1 LPDKLPVLLD
11 CDTGIDD
18 ALAILYLVNSGLCDL
33 VAVGSVHGNVTALTG
48 ARNTIRVL
56 DVAGLSGIPVV
67 VGADRPLA
75 QPVDISAHIHGA
87 DGLGNTNQPAPS
99 ADPAQG
105 EAAQQIIRLAR
116 ERPGELTL
124 LAIGPLTNLGLAL
137 LLDPD
142 LAKLIPHVVVMGG
155 AAIAPGNVTTHAEAN
170 IWHDPEAANLVF
182 TAGWPVT
189 MVGLDVTMKTL
200 LSEADQKRI
209 EDSQRDTARFS
220 WDILQFYLDRYQEFM
235 GFRTCALHDP
245 LAAGIALERSFATY
259 RKAELRVEL
268 RGEHTRGMTVA
279 DLRPG
284 RQAESP
290 VELALQVDA
299 EAFREKFLDTIC

>member
-1 LPDKLPVLLD
+1 MPDQLPILLD

-33 VAVGSVHGNVTALTG
+33 VAVGSVHGNVTAAMG

-56 DVAGLSGIPVV
+56 DVAGVSGIPVV
-67 VGADRPLA
+67 VGADRPIA
-75 QPVDISAHIHGA
+75 QPVDISAHIHGD

-99 ADPAQG
+99 AAPDRG
-105 EAAQQIIRLAR
+105 HAAQQIIRLAH

-137 LLDPD
+137 LLEPE
-142 LAKLIPHVVVMGG
+142 LPALISKVVVMGG
-155 AAIAPGNVTTHAEAN
+155 AALAPGNVTAHGEAN
-170 IWHDPEAANLVF
+170 VWHDPEAADLVF

-200 LSEADQKRI
+200 LTDADQRRI
-209 EDSQRDTARFS
+209 ENSQGDIARFC
-220 WDILQFYLDRYQEFM
+220 WDILQFYLDRYQRVM
-235 GFRTCALHDP
+235 GFRTCGLHDP

-259 RKAELRVEL
+259 RKASLRVEL

-284 RQAESP
+284 RPAEGR
-290 VELALQVDA
+290 VEIAMEVDTDG
-299 EAFREKFLDTIC
+299 FREKFLDTIC

>member
-1 LPDKLPVLLD
+1 MSDKLPVLLD

-18 ALAILYLVNSGLCDL
+18 ALAILYLTNSGRCDL
-33 VAVGSVHGNVTALTG
+33 IGVGSVHGNVTALTG

-56 DVAGLSGIPVV
+56 DVARLSGIPVV

-75 QPVDISAHIHGA
+75 QPVDISAHIHGE
-87 DGLGNTNQPAPS
+87 DGLGNTSQPAPS
-99 ADPAQG
+99 AEPTQG

-142 LAKLIPHVVVMGG
+142 LPKLIPHVVVMGG
-155 AAIAPGNVTTHAEAN
+155 AAVAPGNVTTRAEAN
-170 IWHDPEAANLVF
+170 IWHDPEAADLVF

-189 MVGLDVTMKTL
+189 MVGLDVTMKAL

-209 EDSQRDTARFS
+209 EHSQRDTARFC

-235 GFRTCALHDP
+235 GLRTCALHDP
-245 LAAGIALERSFATY
+245 LAAGIALDRSFATY
-259 RKAELRVEL
+259 RKTQLRVEL
-268 RGEHTRGMTVA
+268 RGERTRGMTVA

-284 RQAESP
+284 RQAEGP
-290 VELALQVDA
+290 VELALEVDA
-299 EAFREKFLDTIC
+299 EAFRERFLDTIC

>member
-1 LPDKLPVLLD
+1 MSDKLPVLLD

-18 ALAILYLVNSGLCDL
+18 ALAILYLANSGLCDL
-33 VAVGSVHGNVTALTG
+33 IAVGSVHGNVTPLMG

-75 QPVDISAHIHGA
+75 QPVDISTHIHGE
-87 DGLGNTNQPAPS
+87 DGLGNTNQPQPS
-99 ADPAQG
+99 VEPNRGQ
-105 EAAQQIIRLAR
+105 AAQQIIRLAH

-142 LAKLIPHVVVMGG
+142 LPKLIPHVVVMGG
-155 AAIAPGNVTTHAEAN
+155 AALAPGNVTTHAEAN
-170 IWHDPEAANLVF
+170 VWHDPEAADLVF

-189 MVGLDVTMKTL
+189 MVGLDVTMRAL

-209 EDSQRDTARFS
+209 EHSQRDTARFC
-220 WDILQFYLDRYQEFM
+220 WDILQFYLDRYQAFM

-245 LAAGIALERSFATY
+245 LAAGIALERALATY
-259 RKAELRVEL
+259 RKAQLRVEL

-284 RQAESP
+284 RREDGP
-290 VELALQVDA
+290 VELALEIDA
-299 EAFREKFLDTIC
+299 VAFREKFLATIC

>member
-1 LPDKLPVLLD
+1 MPVLLD

-18 ALAILYLVNSGLCDL
+18 ALAILYLANSGLCDL

-75 QPVDISAHIHGA
+75 QPVDISAHIHGD
-87 DGLGNTNQPAPS
+87 DGLGNTSQPVPS
-99 ADPAQG
+99 AEPTQG

-142 LAKLIPHVVVMGG
+142 LPKLIPHVVVMGG
-155 AAIAPGNVTTHAEAN
+155 AAVAPGNVTTHAEAN
-170 IWHDPEAANLVF
+170 IWHDPEAADLVF

-189 MVGLDVTMKTL
+189 MVGLDVTMKAL

-209 EDSQRDTARFS
+209 EHSQRDTARFC

-235 GFRTCALHDP
+235 GLRTCALHDP
-245 LAAGIALERSFATY
+245 LAAGIALDRSFATY
-259 RKAELRVEL
+259 RKTQLRVEL
-268 RGEHTRGMTVA
+268 RGERTRGMTVA

-284 RQAESP
+284 RQAEGP
-290 VELALQVDA
+290 VELALEVDA
-299 EAFREKFLDTIC
+299 EAFRERFLDTIC